1 MYVNGYYSEWFEIK
15 SGVAQGCPLSPLLF
29 LVVAEALNASLAME
43 RKIEGIDVKGKKYKL
58 SQFADDTS
66 PLLGSVE
73 EIPYVDRALRRW
85 CRATGMRENV
95 AKREGLAL
103 GRYRGQLPPG
113 EHGPQPN
120 LGARPEGIKWAQEG
134 GWCVSLGVP
143 LGNDLN
149 EPRWWAAKIGSIRQ
163 KTTSWVGMYRT
174 GYLERNLIVQG
185 CYLGRMRYWVYSI

>member
-1 MYVNGYYSEWFEIK
+1 MR
-15 SGVAQGCPLSPLLF
+15 LL
-29 LVVAEALNASLAME
+29 A
-43 RKIEGIDVKGKKYKL
+43 
-58 SQFADDTS
+58 
-66 PLLGSVE
+66 
-73 EIPYVDRALRRW
+73 
-85 CRATGMRENV
+85 
-95 AKREGLAL
+95 
-103 GRYRGQLPPG
+103 PPG

-185 CYLGRMRYWVYSI
+185 CYLGRMRYWVYSIGQNKYTVEVVQKDADVLWFSREPKIDDTPEGVKNPKSGT